1 MKKICIL
8 LNIFMGLLICC
19 NCGAIYAQTR
29 AQKPPLHSTIVEGK
43 NINLDF
49 RDIAVRDLLQIL
61 AEFAG
66 KNIIVSDNVTGNI
79 SINLID
85 VSWRNALQT
94 IVKIENLSIQEN
106 VDTVFV
112 SSNNPQGSAQSVTS
126 YQQSLQTTFLPVHY
140 AKATDFAEII
150 TKNRNFLSQE
160 GSIIADPRTNS
171 LMVQDQPQYL
181 QAVHQY
187 LKRIDIPVKQVLI
200 EARIVYA
207 DTNFMRDLG
216 LKFGTTVKDSSQN
229 IGGVNM
235 DLPAKFEAGYAS
247 FAIAKLGEGRLL
259 DLELA
264 ALESEGRGRVV
275 SNPKLVTANR
285 EPAYIEAG
293 DEIPYQEKTSSGATS
308 LVFKKAVL
316 GLKVTPEITTTN
328 QVNLHLQLNQD
339 KVSTSNING
348 EPAIQT
354 REIQTQVS
362 IKSGQTVVLGGI
374 YEESTNHVIH
384 RIPFLSSIPILGLL
398 FQSKQTQIEHKELLI
413 FVTPKVV

>member
-1 MKKICIL
+1 
-8 LNIFMGLLICC
+8 MGLLICC

-29 AQKPPLHSTIVEGK
+29 AQKPPLHSIIVKGK

>member
-1 MKKICIL
+1 MKRIFIFLKIFIVL
-8 LNIFMGLLICC
+8 FICC
-19 NCGAIYAQTR
+19 NCGTIYAQT
-29 AQKPPLHSTIVEGK
+29 ALQKPSLNSKMVKGK

-49 RDIAVRDLLQIL
+49 RDIAIRDLLQIL
-61 AEFAG
+61 AEFSG
-66 KNIIVSDNVTGNI
+66 KNIVISDNVIGNI
-79 SINLID
+79 SINLVD
-85 VSWRNALQT
+85 VSWQNALQT
-94 IVKIENLSIQEN
+94 IIKIEDLSIQEN
-106 VDTVFV
+106 MDTIFV
-112 SSNNPQGSAQSVTS
+112 SSNNPQVLAQSVS
-126 YQQSLQTTFLPVHY
+126 SNQQPTQATFFPVHY
-140 AKATDFAEII
+140 AKATDLAEII

-160 GSIIADPRTNS
+160 GSVIADPRTNS
-171 LMVQDQPQYL
+171 LMVQDQPQHLQTVRQYL
-181 QAVHQY
+181 QH
-187 LKRIDIPVKQVLI
+187 IDIPIKQVLI

-207 DTNFMRDLG
+207 DTSFMRDLG

-235 DLPAKFEAGYAS
+235 DLPSKFEAGYAT

-308 LVFKKAVL
+308 VVFKKAVL

-384 RIPFLSSIPILGLL
+384 RIPFLSNIPILGLL